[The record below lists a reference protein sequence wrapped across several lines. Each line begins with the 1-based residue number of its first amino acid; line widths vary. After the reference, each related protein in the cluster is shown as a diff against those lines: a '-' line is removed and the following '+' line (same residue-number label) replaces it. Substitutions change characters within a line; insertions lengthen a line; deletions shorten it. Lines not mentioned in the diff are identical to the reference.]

1 MRTWEIAARV
11 LKALAEAERERDTQ
25 MSGLRIGERAGWGPR
40 SVRVYAGLDVL
51 EDEGFVEDRWESP
64 DRLPGWPKRFYSLT
78 DKAHRPEEVLNLL
91 FRPTMGASHMTLAII
106 AELRHGAREE
116 GWVSG
121 RMLATALRVRP
132 RRTFGWRR
140 RQMQSALDRLDAT
153 GLIESRQTRDATPG
167 PWRNDYRLAVK
178 PPGL

>member
-1 MRTWEIAARV
+1 MREWEIAARV
-11 LKALAEAERERDTQ
+11 LEALGEAERERDTE
-25 MSGLRIGERAGWGPR
+25 MSGPRIGERAGWGPR
-40 SVRVYAGLDVL
+40 STRVYGGLDVL
-51 EDEGFVEDRWESP
+51 EAKGFVEGRWEP
-64 DRLPGWPKRFYSLT
+64 PVTLPGFPRRFYSLA
-78 DKAHRPEEVLNLL
+78 DKARRPDEVLDLL